1 MYISRLSQCEF
12 HGKETGPFCTKSPP
26 RYRHGPQFIFSA
38 SAQTKP
44 SNGAQGGH
52 SLQLHQA
59 EFRDTQGDSGP
70 GSQRISKVHRRISAS
85 AQQHTIANLHTA
97 EVIGNSGPLP
107 TIPWT
112 FSRQAESEAL
122 LVSRH
127 PALRP
132 GHRSIC
138 RNALSSGQS
147 HGSEVSAE
155 GCCVAFHSRAAV
167 DGINISASSGRG
179 RVA

>member
-1 MYISRLSQCEF
+1 M
-12 HGKETGPFCTKSPP
+12 
-26 RYRHGPQFIFSA
+26 
-38 SAQTKP
+38 
-44 SNGAQGGH
+44 
-52 SLQLHQA
+52 
-59 EFRDTQGDSGP
+59 
-70 GSQRISKVHRRISAS
+70 HRRISAS

-112 FSRQAESEAL
+112 FSRQAESQAL

-138 RNALSSGQS
+138 RNAQS
-147 HGSEVSAE
+147 LP
-155 GCCVAFHSRAAV
+155 
-167 DGINISASSGRG
+167 GR
-179 RVA
+179 RVAARFLRRPAVLRSIRTGVRRDDKFLKDCRLEANFLKECRLKSRPGYKFLNAEPCYVGDFEEFLRWAISQKHGPASNAGPSPQA